1 LIFQKLSK
9 YQQGVMFFFQKCTFF
24 DFFSAKAAAAIA
36 SGSSP
41 NMGAPSPG
49 IGGQQDFG
57 SFPGGSGQGG
67 YQNF

>member
-1 LIFQKLSK
+1 MYIF
-9 YQQGVMFFFQKCTFF
+9 G
-24 DFFSAKAAAAIA
+24 FFSAKAAAAIA
-36 SGSSP
+36 SGSAP

>member
-1 LIFQKLSK
+1 MTPEGYRGTEGLMLFSK
-9 YQQGVMFFFQKCTFF
+9 NVHFCI
-24 DFFSAKAAAAIA
+24 FFSAKAAAAIA
-36 SGSSP
+36 SGSAP